1 MARKGI
7 STAIASLVVA
17 LGCLGLAAGAGAA
30 TTTQLVMSQAAAAKV
45 LGYGCGGITEHVY
58 ATGFAANGYPTGAA
72 YLRTVCSGGH
82 GTHFT
87 VEGWGSVT
95 WTWYGVT
102 WQYAKLTS
110 APVVS
115 PTFSETDKYGDHVY
129 NTATAAYL
137 ETTSPPIQAPA
148 APTGVSANVYRTGP
162 EGESGPQDA
171 TVTWTL
177 APETAVLI
185 TSSTITATPV
195 GSTAPVLTKT
205 IIGSGISGVIG
216 TLELNGSLVP
226 ETKYNITVVS
236 TDEEGTSNASVP
248 YQVTSLSSVAAGPPP
263 AVVTEAASA
272 VTHTSATLNGDVN
285 SAGEDVIFCQFEYGT
300 TESHGTVVPCSS
312 LPGPS
317 EKPVPVSASVAGLTP
332 NTTYHYWLVASTSA
346 GTTHGVDN
354 TFSTVSTGPL
364 AETEPATEVLQTSAM
379 LNATV
384 NPAGEAVT
392 TCEFE
397 YGTTEA
403 YGSFVS
409 CASPPGAGT
418 AFVPVSAALI
428 GLAPNTTYHFRIVAA
443 NAAGAKDGADQVFTT
458 PAALETH
465 SRPVIKKLSPKSGH
479 SAGNTTVTITGSGFS
494 GATVVMFGSNEGV
507 IVSIN
512 SDTSMTVRS
521 PKGKKG
527 TVNVTVTGPGGTSA
541 ITSKD
546 HFKYKR

>member
-1 MARKGI
+1 
-7 STAIASLVVA
+7 
-17 LGCLGLAAGAGAA
+17 
-30 TTTQLVMSQAAAAKV
+30 
-45 LGYGCGGITEHVY
+45 
-58 ATGFAANGYPTGAA
+58 
-72 YLRTVCSGGH
+72 
-82 GTHFT
+82 
-87 VEGWGSVT
+87 
-95 WTWYGVT
+95 
-102 WQYAKLTS
+102 
-110 APVVS
+110 
-115 PTFSETDKYGDHVY
+115 
-129 NTATAAYL
+129 
-137 ETTSPPIQAPA
+137 
-148 APTGVSANVYRTGP
+148 
-162 EGESGPQDA
+162 
-171 TVTWTL
+171 
-177 APETAVLI
+177 
-185 TSSTITATPV
+185 
-195 GSTAPVLTKT
+195 
-205 IIGSGISGVIG
+205 
-216 TLELNGSLVP
+216 
-226 ETKYNITVVS
+226 
-236 TDEEGTSNASVP
+236 
-248 YQVTSLSSVAAGPPP
+248 
-263 AVVTEAASA
+263 
-272 VTHTSATLNGDVN
+272 
-285 SAGEDVIFCQFEYGT
+285 
-300 TESHGTVVPCSS
+300 
-312 LPGPS
+312 
-317 EKPVPVSASVAGLTP
+317 VAGLTP